1 MEGGNELDA
10 RNAGGRVRFWVCL
23 FEAVN
28 GGGEPIRRSA
38 ASPRRSLPP
47 TPGGG
52 SVLGY
57 LIPLYPPLIA
67 RKAVKWF
74 TGGGLSPKTLAN
86 DDKLGRGPRQRQ
98 LIGEQV
104 YYPREA
110 FVAYLENKGVR
121 VIDVPE
127 M

>member
-1 MEGGNELDA
+1 MEKYA
-10 RNAGGRVRFWVCL
+10 
-23 FEAVN
+23 
-28 GGGEPIRRSA
+28 EP
-38 ASPRRSLPP
+38 
-47 TPGGG
+47 G
-52 SVLGY
+52 VLSY

-86 DDKLGRGPRQRQ
+86 DDKLGRGPRQRR
-98 LIGEQV
+98 LIIGEQV

-110 FVAYLENKGVR
+110 FVAYLENKGVK

>member
-1 MEGGNELDA
+1 M
-10 RNAGGRVRFWVCL
+10 
-23 FEAVN
+23 
-28 GGGEPIRRSA
+28 GEHAES
-38 ASPRRSLPP
+38 
-47 TPGGG
+47 

-57 LIPLYPPLIA
+57 LSPLYPPLIA

>member
-1 MEGGNELDA
+1 MKDHHN
-10 RNAGGRVRFWVCL
+10 
-23 FEAVN
+23 
-28 GGGEPIRRSA
+28 
-38 ASPRRSLPP
+38 SPQ
-47 TPGGG
+47 
-52 SVLGY
+52 VLAY

-98 LIGEQV
+98 IIGEQV

-110 FVAYLENKGVR
+110 FVAYLENKGVK

-127 M
+127 I

>member
-1 MEGGNELDA
+1 MAEHTE
-10 RNAGGRVRFWVCL
+10 
-23 FEAVN
+23 
-28 GGGEPIRRSA
+28 S
-38 ASPRRSLPP
+38 
-47 TPGGG
+47 
-52 SVLGY
+52 SVLSY

-74 TGGGLSPKTLAN
+74 TGGGLSPKTQAN
-86 DDKLGRGPRQRQ
+86 DDKLGRGPRQRR

-110 FVAYLENKGVR
+110 FVAYLENKGVT

>member
-1 MEGGNELDA
+1 M
-10 RNAGGRVRFWVCL
+10 
-23 FEAVN
+23 
-28 GGGEPIRRSA
+28 
-38 ASPRRSLPP
+38 
-47 TPGGG
+47 
-52 SVLGY
+52 GY